1 MKKVS
6 FSRASMS
13 MVFSVCMI
21 NGAAY
26 ASQENGDSQLRSGDA
41 SLDKNRVQSSWK
53 FDSIPHKEDDLVQ
66 AIESARICREVLCM
80 QAAQRGDLALVRAIY
95 KAHDKA
101 NMGVP
106 LDYHGGRTALML
118 AARDGQAEC
127 VRFLMERESGQ
138 KSASGYTALMLA
150 VLNNHPQCVEILLE
164 KEAGIKDKN
173 GNTALMFAVKYANTQ
188 CVELLLDRESVD
200 DENNEQQ
207 TVYDIIENRIN
218 DGDDH
223 DVAQEIKA
231 LLDDH
236 REVWKKNKER
246 WFQAVHDDNQK
257 ALEELLH
264 KYPAVIGMQNGDGQ
278 TALML
283 AARNGHSDCVALLLD
298 EEAGMRDKDGHT
310 ALMLAVMNNNL
321 RCVELLRDKEAGLKG
336 KDGNTALML
345 AVRDNN
351 LRCVELLCD
360 KEAGLKGKGGN
371 TALMLA
377 VLHNHLGCVNLL
389 LEKEAG
395 QKNYY
400 GYTPLMFAVQHANAQ
415 CVELLLGKES
425 LDDKNSSHQTVYD
438 IVKGRIKNSNDR
450 DVAHEI
456 KALLDDHRE
465 VWKKNKE
472 RWFQAVH
479 DGNKEALA
487 DLLHKYPA
495 VIGMRNGDSQTAL
508 MLAAKGGHAAC
519 VALLRDKEA
528 GMLDEGGVTALM
540 LAAKGGHADCVKL
553 LCEME
558 SGLIGQYGSAL
569 MVAAMQGHTDCVA
582 LLRDKEA
589 GMKYKDGQTA
599 LMLAAK
605 GGHAACV
612 ALLRDKEAGMKY
624 QDGSAL
630 ILAAYGGHADCVAL
644 LREKEAGMRDQ
655 DGRTALMLA
664 AQRGHTDCVEL
675 LIDQESGMKSAQD
688 GCTALMLT
696 AKGGHPDCVALLVD
710 RESGM
715 MDRYENT
722 ALIFAVCSRNIP
734 CVKILLEQGYDVDIN
749 SIKKALSMAEKMK
762 GQEMI
767 RLLRDAEANLEMI
780 SAIVP
785 K

>member
-1 MKKVS
+1 
-6 FSRASMS
+6 MS
-13 MVFSVCMI
+13 MVFSMCMI

-106 LDYHGGRTALML
+106 LDYHGGLTALML

-173 GNTALMFAVKYANTQ
+173 GNTALMLAVKYANTQ

-246 WFQAVHDDNQK
+246 WFQAVHDGNK
-257 ALEELLH
+257 EALADLLH

-278 TALML
+278 TAL
-283 AARNGHSDCVALLLD
+283 R
-298 EEAGMRDKDGHT
+298 
-310 ALMLAVMNNNL
+310 
-321 RCVELLRDKEAGLKG
+321 
-336 KDGNTALML
+336 
-345 AVRDNN
+345 
-351 LRCVELLCD
+351 
-360 KEAGLKGKGGN
+360 
-371 TALMLA
+371 
-377 VLHNHLGCVNLL
+377 
-389 LEKEAG
+389 
-395 QKNYY
+395 
-400 GYTPLMFAVQHANAQ
+400 
-415 CVELLLGKES
+415 
-425 LDDKNSSHQTVYD
+425 
-438 IVKGRIKNSNDR
+438 
-450 DVAHEI
+450 
-456 KALLDDHRE
+456 
-465 VWKKNKE
+465 
-472 RWFQAVH
+472 
-479 DGNKEALA
+479 
-487 DLLHKYPA
+487 
-495 VIGMRNGDSQTAL
+495 
-508 MLAAKGGHAAC
+508 LAAKGGHAAC
-519 VALLRDKEA
+519 VALLRDKET

-540 LAAKGGHADCVKL
+540 LAAKGGHP
-553 LCEME
+553 
-558 SGLIGQYGSAL
+558 
-569 MVAAMQGHTDCVA
+569 
-582 LLRDKEA
+582 
-589 GMKYKDGQTA
+589 
-599 LMLAAK
+599 
-605 GGHAACV
+605 
-612 ALLRDKEAGMKY
+612 
-624 QDGSAL
+624 
-630 ILAAYGGHADCVAL
+630 
-644 LREKEAGMRDQ
+644 
-655 DGRTALMLA
+655 
-664 AQRGHTDCVEL
+664 DCVEL

-688 GCTALMLT
+688 GCTALMLA

-767 RLLRDAEANLEMI
+767 RLLRDAEANLGMI